1 MPKASA
7 DIARVSS
14 DLDQPNHQL
23 ERKRDL
29 LRSVVVELQLAI
41 DALTAIHL
49 PKTTITYVGQWRK
62 CADEEKEWI
71 FPCESRYP

>member
-7 DIARVSS
+7 DIARASS
-14 DLDQPNHQL
+14 DLEQPNDQL

-41 DALTAIHL
+41 GALTATHL
-49 PKTTITYVGQWRK
+49 PNSPLSSNRDDLTTN
-62 CADEEKEWI
+62 
-71 FPCESRYP
+71 